1 MIYRVTT
8 KKEVED
14 LSPGKFIFPCLKMD
28 VYKTIKEPHTVLLQV
43 TLLRWPRLD
52 PSSFV
57 SLFTV
62 PVATV
67 GRVCLTTAPLG
78 LCERVSLL
86 YTWINSA
93 AFHTES
99 T

>member
-1 MIYRVTT
+1 MPTDMIYHVTT
-8 KKEVED
+8 KKDVED
-14 LSPGKFIFPCLKMD
+14 HSPGKFIFPCLKMD

-67 GRVCLTTAPLG
+67 GRICLTTAPLG
-78 LCERVSLL
+78 LCERQSFFAVHLDK
-86 YTWINSA
+86 
-93 AFHTES
+93 
-99 T
+99 

>member
-1 MIYRVTT
+1 MFEDGCLQNYKGTSHSASSGNVTKVAST
-8 KKEVED
+8 
-14 LSPGKFIFPCLKMD
+14 
-28 VYKTIKEPHTVLLQV
+28 
-43 TLLRWPRLD
+43 RPRLD

-78 LCERVSLL
+78 LCERQSSFSVHLDK
-86 YTWINSA
+86 
-93 AFHTES
+93 
-99 T
+99 